1 MSDFWKYINN
11 KVGKQQDREVAN
23 ASKNYTGQVGYV
35 ADSYLIGK
43 KTHSNVTMDECIKYA
58 KSGDGKINGP
68 STYFGFNDTGDQTK
82 CWIPSKDEY
91 SFDNTA
97 VHKPKKTK
105 ASDMGIY
112 FTPTGD
118 IQCGNNKDCIKQ
130 SELSKIEQLKKKYSD
145 QVKAAQ
151 QKASDL
157 ALTRIALE
165 KGITFEEAKQ
175 QQDSEMAAQVATT
188 KMHSKL
194 EEQKKLLAQLNAV
207 KKQHESIR
215 DVVSVASAETKT
227 INDKIE
233 NNYDQI
239 SQLNSKILKTSE
251 MIDNNNR
258 LFFMKGKVTKVLI
271 IILAVLAV
279 IAVAMILYYS
289 SRAGLINPPKGLAK
303 FVGLN
308 PKNATKSIATKL
320 TTPAHTITM
329 GKPT

>member
-1 MSDFWKYINN
+1 MSDFWKYLDD
-11 KVGKQQDREVAN
+11 KVKKQKNEVVAEE
-23 ASKNYTGQVGYV
+23 SKNYTGQVGYV
-35 ADSYLIGK
+35 PDSHLIGK
-43 KTHSNVTMDECIKYA
+43 KTHSNVTIDECINYA
-58 KSGDGKINGP
+58 KSGNGTGTP

-91 SFDNTA
+91 SFDNTTIN
-97 VHKPKKTK
+97 KPKKTK

-112 FTPTGD
+112 FTPTNN
-118 IQCGNNKDCIKQ
+118 INCGTNKNCIKQ
-130 SELSKIEQLKKKYSD
+130 FELSKIEKLKKQYSD

-157 ALTRIALE
+157 ALTKKALE

-175 QQDSEMAAQVATT
+175 QQDSEKAAQVAT
-188 KMHSKL
+188 KNMYSKL
-194 EEQKKLLAQLNAV
+194 EEQKKLLAQLNSA
-207 KKQHESIR
+207 KEQHKSIQS
-215 DVVSVASAETKT
+215 VFNVASAETKT
-227 INDKIE
+227 INNKIE

-239 SQLNSKILKTSE
+239 AQLNSKIVKTSE

-271 IILAVLAV
+271 IILAVLAL

-289 SRAGLINPPKGLAK
+289 SRTGLINTPKGLAK

-320 TTPAHTITM
+320 ASPANTITM

>member
-1 MSDFWKYINN
+1 MSDFWKYLEN
-11 KVGKQQDREVAN
+11 KVKKQKDETVAEE
-23 ASKNYTGQVGYV
+23 SKNYSGQVGYV
-35 ADSYLIGK
+35 PDSYLIGK
-43 KTHSNVTMDECIKYA
+43 KTHSNVTMDECINYA
-58 KSGDGKINGP
+58 KSGDGP

-82 CWIPSKDEY
+82 CWIPNKGEY
-91 SFDNTA
+91 SFNNTT
-97 VHKPKKTK
+97 VNKPKKTK
-105 ASDMGIY
+105 ASDMEIY
-112 FTPTGD
+112 FTPTED
-118 IQCGNNKDCIKQ
+118 IKCGTNKNCIRQ
-130 SELSKIEQLKKKYSD
+130 SELSKIEQLKKQYSD
-145 QVKAAQ
+145 QVTAAQKKAA
-151 QKASDL
+151 DL
-157 ALTRIALE
+157 ALTRTALE
-165 KGITFEEAKQ
+165 KGITFKEAKQ
-175 QQDSEMAAQVATT
+175 QQDAEKAAKDATAN
-188 KMHSKL
+188 MHSKL
-194 EEQKKLLAQLNAV
+194 EEKKRLLAHLTDV

-215 DVVSVASAETKT
+215 GVINVASSETKT

-239 SQLNSKILKTSE
+239 AQLNSKIVKTSE

-289 SRAGLINPPKGLAK
+289 SRAGLINTPKGLAT